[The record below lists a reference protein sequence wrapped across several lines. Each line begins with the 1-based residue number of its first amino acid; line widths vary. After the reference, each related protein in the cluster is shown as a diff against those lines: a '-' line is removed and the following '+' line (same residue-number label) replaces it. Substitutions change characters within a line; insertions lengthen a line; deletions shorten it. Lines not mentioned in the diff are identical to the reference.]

1 MFGPTHGHRPGRVI
15 TGTHRRARLMRA
27 LLSGSALATVLAGLM
42 PATVAYG
49 ACVTSGP
56 VGNPTALDCSGAS
69 SAAAVVTGNTITVTT
84 ADDTSITA
92 AAPISVVVGSGLG
105 GGDIVLNNIG
115 GSFTATTDGIVL
127 ISSGAISQA
136 SGTGIGATVKADSY
150 ALTLLPA
157 TNASVRVLA
166 GASLTG
172 GSSGVLASTTGNI
185 DIAAEGGTFKGT
197 TSDGLTLIAGG
208 NITVNDFAG
217 SATGGQNG
225 LFAQSSNGTITIDR
239 FTGTADGTGASGV
252 FAQVTGTGDVNIRD
266 FSGGATAGQNAIF
279 AQANAGQIDLSGFS
293 GTADSS
299 AANGIFTQVVTTG
312 DISLKT
318 FSGSATG
325 TQNGILAFATSGTID
340 ASGFSGTAKGTGGS
354 GLLLSTTSGAITA
367 DNFTPGT
374 GSGPFLTGAA
384 AGIQALST
392 SGAISIQNFGSS
404 AQGGQYGIFAQTG
417 AGSVNVS
424 GFSGSATG
432 TSDYGVY
439 GRTTSGAITA
449 DNFTAGSAG
458 SPNIV
463 GGANGVM
470 LLTDTGAISVKNFAA
485 STSGGQYGI
494 FAQAGT
500 SGNITVSGFSG
511 TATGGTGA
519 GVFARTLGG
528 SVTADTFSG
537 SASGGQYGAFF
548 NATGGD
554 LSIQNFSGTAKSTAA
569 GGFGLY
575 GEATGTITFTTSG
588 SASIEGT
595 ADGVFL
601 KQMGGKVAVNLGDTT
616 EVKGSSVG
624 LRVSSDAGSTGDIVV
639 ETAAGTS
646 VSGAVGGI
654 RIDKTGTSGNVDVTT
669 AGTVSSSGGAA
680 IAAVSSVEGTTQTKI
695 GVSGAVTGNVGGIVA
710 DATSTKGNATTLITT
725 DATVKGG
732 TGTAVKGLAT
742 STTGD
747 AVSRFTLRGAITDS
761 ASGADAAATA
771 AGTATTEVKVE
782 NAITV
787 SGFGVRAVSTGAGGS
802 ATVTTTADGAIT
814 SGAQGIDASATGTG
828 MSVTVT
834 TDGLVKA
841 GGAGILAALTGDGG
855 TVNVTTNAKVTAG
868 GIGIDAGLSGAGGT
882 VTVKNTAEIDATG
895 SGILAL
901 NTGGATT
908 VTVAGKITAGGSF
921 GVGATSGGT
930 GAVRVD
936 VGADISSAGTG
947 VVAQTAG
954 TGDVTVALADGVRVL
969 SGGTGVQ
976 TLAGGGGAATVTLG
990 TGARIYG
997 DSEQVGTGNGIR
1009 ADGTGTVAVG
1019 IGAFSVVSGSGASE
1033 DEAVIRVSS
1042 GTGTTIDIGTGSLV
1056 SSWTYAANGD
1066 LASAAGRVAIRA
1078 DAGSTT
1084 VTNNGTV
1091 VGRVSLADGNDTFNN
1106 RSSNTWVTV
1115 GANSFGGGIDQVN
1128 NVGLTVT
1135 ALNGAQGETTTFT
1148 GLETFVNGSLV
1159 STDAG
1164 LLTMIDE
1171 TPGQTAYN
1179 GARDV
1184 TYVSG
1189 VFVGQ
1194 GNSRLGIDAWLGGPG
1209 STADRLVVGGLDA
1222 NGNLLPAGTVATQ
1235 GQTAIVINDVSGSAG
1250 GYNPKGMMVVE
1261 VVNPDAA
1268 SYGKSGTQ
1276 EASFVI
1282 SSQSAGYDPRFGGVI
1297 DKGVFFY
1304 DLVMRGNDT
1313 YLVGVPDREAY
1324 ELPRLVTGAQSIW
1337 YETSGG
1343 WLDRQAD
1350 LRTYLNG
1357 GNGAIVGKAPAVG
1370 SQSVT
1375 PGVWA
1380 KAVGSWGLRD
1390 SSTTATVPGGAYT
1403 YDMGYSQDTY
1413 GFIAGADFGKTNV
1426 SASGKDAV
1434 MFGVMGGYVTS
1445 QLGFDASPTSANYSG
1460 GTVGAY
1466 ATYLNRNW
1474 FVDGLFKA
1482 DILSMDYTA
1491 PTLGGPA
1498 AYGQSV
1504 RATSLGFTLDTGY
1517 RAKLGATGF
1526 FEPIAT
1532 LSYVSTRINSLPL
1545 LAGTAADFGSNDS
1558 LRVGL
1563 GARVGGP
1570 VYDNA
1575 SLRIEANLNARLWYE
1590 FLGDNT
1596 VTIYNPGLPLTV
1608 ADDFN
1613 GAFGEIGGGFNV
1625 FAKGNGWNGFT
1636 TASLKFGEGYAAAN
1650 ARGGVRY
1657 QW

>member
-1 MFGPTHGHRPGRVI
+1 MSST
-15 TGTHRRARLMRA
+15 THRLKVAPSGRAEKRAPWRGRLGGT

-42 PATVAYG
+42 PAPAAYG

-56 VGNPTALDCSGAS
+56 VGNPTALDCAGAS
-69 SAAAVVTGNTITVTT
+69 APAAVVTGNTITVTT
-84 ADDTSITA
+84 ADDTSITG

-136 SGTGIGATVKADSY
+136 SGTGIGATVSADGY
-150 ALTLLPA
+150 ALALLPA

-166 GASLTG
+166 GASLSG
-172 GSSGVLASTTGNI
+172 GASGVLASTTGNI
-185 DIAAEGGTFKGT
+185 EIAAEGGTFRGT

-217 SATGGQNG
+217 GATGGQNG
-225 LFAQSSNGTITIDR
+225 IFAQSGSGTITIDR
-239 FTGTADGTGASGV
+239 FTGTAEGTGASGV
-252 FAQVTGTGDVNIRD
+252 FAQVTGTGDVNIRN
-266 FSGGATAGQNAIF
+266 FSGGATAGQNAVF
-279 AQANAGQIDLSGFS
+279 AQTNAGKVDLSGFS
-293 GTADSS
+293 GTAESTG
-299 AANGIFTQVVTTG
+299 ANAIFTQVVTTG
-312 DISLKT
+312 DISLT
-318 FSGSATG
+318 SFSGSATG
-325 TQNGILAFATSGTID
+325 SQNGILAFATSGTID
-340 ASGFSGTAKGTGGS
+340 ASGFSGTAKGTAGS
-354 GLLLSTTSGAITA
+354 GLLLSTTGGAITA
-367 DNFTPGT
+367 DNFTAGT
-374 GSGPFLTGAA
+374 GSGPFITGGAG
-384 AGIQALST
+384 GIQALST
-392 SGAISIQNFGSS
+392 SGAVSIQNFGSS

-417 AGSVNVS
+417 AGSVNFS

-449 DNFTAGSAG
+449 DNFTGGSAG

-463 GGANGVM
+463 GGANGVL
-470 LLTDTGAISVKNFAA
+470 LLTDTGGISVRNFAA
-485 STSGGQYGI
+485 SASGGQYGI
-494 FAQAGT
+494 FVQAGT
-500 SGNITVSGFSG
+500 SGDITVSGFSG
-511 TATGGTGA
+511 TAAGGTGA

-528 SVTADTFSG
+528 SVNADNFSG

-554 LSIQNFSGTAKSTAA
+554 LSIQNFSGAAKSTAA

-575 GEATGTITFTTSG
+575 GEATGTITLTTSG
-588 SASIEGT
+588 SAAIEGT
-595 ADGVFL
+595 QDGVFL
-601 KQMGGKVAVNLGDTT
+601 KQMGGKVSVTLADTT
-616 EVKGSSVG
+616 EVKGSTVG
-624 LRVSSDAGSTGDIVV
+624 LRVSSDAASTGDIVV
-639 ETAAGTS
+639 ETKSGTS

-669 AGTVSSSGGAA
+669 AGTVTSSGGAA
-680 IAAVSSVEGTTQTKI
+680 IAAVSAVEGTTQTTI
-695 GVSGAVTGNVGGIVA
+695 GVTGAVTGGLGGIVA
-710 DATSTKGNATTLITT
+710 DATSTKGNATTIITT

-742 STTGD
+742 SETGD
-747 AVSRFTLRGAITDS
+747 ALSSFTLRGAITDS
-761 ASGADAAATA
+761 ASGAEASATA

-802 ATVTTTADGAIT
+802 ATVTTSANGAIT
-814 SGAQGIDASATGTG
+814 SGAQGIDASATGTD

-834 TDGLVKA
+834 TDGLVTA
-841 GGAGILAALTGDGG
+841 GGAGILAALTGDSG

-868 GIGIDAGLSGAGGT
+868 GTGIDAGLAGAGGT
-882 VTVKNTAEIDATG
+882 VTVKNTADIEATG

-908 VTVAGKITAGGSF
+908 VTVGSKITAGGSF

-930 GAVRVD
+930 GAARVD
-936 VGADISSAGTG
+936 AGADITSAGSG

-954 TGDVTVALADGVRVL
+954 TGAVTVTLADGVRIL
-969 SGGTGVQ
+969 AGGTGVR

-990 TGARIYG
+990 AGSRIYG
-997 DSEQVGTGNGIR
+997 DAGQGGSGNGIR
-1009 ADGTGTVAVG
+1009 ADGTGTVAVA
-1019 IGAFSVVSGSGASE
+1019 IGSFSVVSGSGASE

-1042 GTGTTIDIGTGSLV
+1042 GTGTTIDIGAGSLV
-1056 SSWTYAANGD
+1056 SSWVYAANGD
-1066 LASAAGRVAIRA
+1066 LATAAGRVAIRA

-1084 VTNNGTV
+1084 VTNTGTV
-1091 VGRVSLADGNDTFNN
+1091 IGRVSFSDGNDIVSNL
-1106 RSSNTWVTV
+1106 SSNTWVTV
-1115 GANSFGGGIDQVN
+1115 GVNSFGGGTDQVN
-1128 NVGLTVT
+1128 NTGLTVT

-1148 GLETFVNGSLV
+1148 GLETFVNGSTV

-1171 TPGQTAYN
+1171 TPGQIAYN
-1179 GARDV
+1179 GTRDV

-1194 GNSRLGIDAWLGGPG
+1194 GNSRLGIDAYLGGPG
-1209 STADRLVVGGLDA
+1209 STADRLVIGGLDA
-1222 NGNLLPAGTVATQ
+1222 SGNLLPAGTVATQ
-1235 GQTAIVINDVSGSAG
+1235 GQTAIVVNDVNTGPG
-1250 GYNPKGMMVVE
+1250 GYNPKGVMVVE
-1261 VVNPDAA
+1261 VVNPDAV
-1268 SYGKSGTQ
+1268 SYGKRGSQ

-1282 SSQSAGYDPRFGGVI
+1282 SSESAGYDPRFGGVI
-1297 DKGVFFY
+1297 DKGVVFY
-1304 DLVMRGNDT
+1304 DLVTRGNDT

-1350 LRTYLNG
+1350 LRTYLDG
-1357 GNGAIVGKAPAVG
+1357 GNGAAVG
-1370 SQSVT
+1370 RGGQQAVT

-1380 KAVGSWGLRD
+1380 KAVGSWGLRN
-1390 SSTTATVPGGAYT
+1390 STTTATVPGAAYS
-1403 YDMGYSQDTY
+1403 YDTGYAQNTY
-1413 GFIAGADFGKTNV
+1413 GFIAGADFGKTNP

-1434 MFGVMGGYVTS
+1434 MFGVMAGYVTS
-1445 QLGFDASPTSANYSG
+1445 QLGFDASPTSASYSG

-1491 PTLGGPA
+1491 PTLGGVA
-1498 AYGQSV
+1498 AYGQSA

-1532 LSYVSTRINSLPL
+1532 LSYVSTSINNVFLMP
-1545 LAGTAADFGSNDS
+1545 GTAADFGSNDS

-1570 VYDNA
+1570 IHENA
-1575 SLRIEANLNARLWYE
+1575 ALRIEANLNARLWYE
-1590 FLGDNT
+1590 FLGDNA
-1596 VTIYNPGLPLTV
+1596 VTIFNPGLPLTV

-1625 FAKGNGWNGFT
+1625 FAKTSGWNGFT
-1636 TASLKFGEGYAAAN
+1636 TASVKFGDGYAAAN
-1650 ARGGVRY
+1650 ARGGMRY